1 MLMQIYED
9 RKQVRSRELDHLIL
23 PTTSTLTNTDAE
35 EAWGE
40 SLYWFLAILRL

>member
-9 RKQVRSRELDHLIL
+9 RKQVRSRELDNLIL
-23 PTTSTLTNTDAE
+23 PTTSTLTSTAAE

-40 SLYWFLAILRL
+40 SL